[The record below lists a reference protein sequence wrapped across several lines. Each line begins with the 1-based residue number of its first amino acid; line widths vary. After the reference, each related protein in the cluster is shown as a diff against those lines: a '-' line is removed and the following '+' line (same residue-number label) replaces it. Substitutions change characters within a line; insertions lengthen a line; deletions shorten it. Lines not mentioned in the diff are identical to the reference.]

1 MSCSASSWYVFL
13 LLTQAASGDLVQQ
26 HPLGTDPPPKEDIV
40 MQAARRLS
48 AVAHG
53 AEGGW
58 TNLSHQ
64 VDASLV
70 ANSGFTTAAPS
81 RGAPPEDYD
90 TDSDADE
97 IDLNIAAQNTRAT
110 QGVNAAGGDA
120 VAEGVDPF
128 DVAPVPGLGKPA
140 VPSSETHPGAAPPIT
155 NPFHLS

>member
-1 MSCSASSWYVFL
+1 M
-13 LLTQAASGDLVQQ
+13 QQ

-40 MQAARRLS
+40 TQAARRLS

-97 IDLNIAAQNTRAT
+97 IDLNVAAQNTRAT
-110 QGVNAAGGDA
+110 EGIAQGMTPADRVAAT
-120 VAEGVDPF
+120 EGVDPF

-140 VPSSETHPGAAPPIT
+140 PPSSETHPGAAPPIT